1 MLKKCSHGSGECV
14 TVFVFPYGMSTG
26 YDIHLSFKKKKKKKT
41 VRTKQNKK
49 PRELRTLKYK
59 WYVMCRYLQF
69 CFSTVCVC
77 YTANQLLC

>member
-26 YDIHLSFKKKKKKKT
+26 YDIHLSFKKKKKT